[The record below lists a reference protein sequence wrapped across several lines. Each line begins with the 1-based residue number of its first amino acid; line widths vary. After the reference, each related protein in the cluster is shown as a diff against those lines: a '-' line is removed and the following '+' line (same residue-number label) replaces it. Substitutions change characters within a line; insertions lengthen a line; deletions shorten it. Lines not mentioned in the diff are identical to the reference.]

1 MVSTGTYLEWRM
13 PASWVQAPTPDEA
26 RFAEW
31 VAELLSSCAGDERPL
46 RLDLERFAAVVS
58 EQDAASD
65 DRGWILALTPAGMGD
80 TRVLAVGWM
89 HLLPE
94 TDLSVL
100 ADALRES
107 AGAPPPGLLSRV
119 VDRRPVQ
126 GRDTVVGVA
135 IVSDA
140 PTDDGPRRYKR
151 FAGYTHD
158 AALGAVLRLEIST
171 SDVTAFEDMGATCA
185 KVLGSA
191 RGRPLQEDV

>member
-13 PASWVQAPTPDEA
+13 PASWVQAPQPDEA
-26 RFAEW
+26 RFVDWA
-31 VAELLSSCAGDERPL
+31 AKLLSSSAGDERPL

-89 HLLPE
+89 NLLPE
-94 TDLSVL
+94 TDLSLL

-107 AGAPPPGLLSRV
+107 AAAPPPGLLSRV
-119 VDRRPVQ
+119 VDRKSVH
-126 GRDTVVGVA
+126 GRDTVLVED
-135 IVSDA
+135 IISDA
-140 PTDDGPRRYKR
+140 PADDGARLYQR
-151 FAGYTHD
+151 FAGYTYD
-158 AALGAVLRLEIST
+158 AALQAVLSLEMST

-191 RGRPLQEDV
+191 RGRPRQEDV